1 MTKFRPCIDLHQG
14 TVKQIVGTSLTRNQ
28 ADLKTNFI
36 SDQSAEDFAKLY
48 AKDGLKG
55 GHLIMLGPGSKEV
68 ALKAIQAYPKGL
80 QVGGGISLDNA
91 SEWIEQGAS
100 HVIVTSCL
108 FDEDGQFVL
117 TRLKELV
124 ERIGKDKIVIDLSC
138 KRREKNWSVMK
149 DNWQTET
156 DLSVSASVLEMLS
169 NYCDEFL
176 IHATDLEGKCSGID
190 VELVKFLG
198 IHSPLAVTYA
208 GGATSISD
216 LDYVKS
222 LSSGKVDVTIGSGL
236 DLFGGTLVKYK
247 DCVSWNNC
255 N

>member
-1 MTKFRPCIDLHQG
+1 
-14 TVKQIVGTSLTRNQ
+14 
-28 ADLKTNFI
+28 
-36 SDQSAEDFAKLY
+36 
-48 AKDGLKG
+48 
-55 GHLIMLGPGSKEV
+55 
-68 ALKAIQAYPKGL
+68 
-80 QVGGGISLDNA
+80 
-91 SEWIEQGAS
+91 
-100 HVIVTSCL
+100 
-108 FDEDGQFVL
+108 
-117 TRLKELV
+117 
-124 ERIGKDKIVIDLSC
+124 
-138 KRREKNWSVMK
+138 MK

-169 NYCDEFL
+169 SYCDEFL
-176 IHATDLEGKCSGID
+176 VHATDLEGKCSGID